1 MKKKILLCF
10 SAGGHFT
17 QMQQLISCLPSNS
30 FKMISEDAPDVI
42 EFKNKNKIE
51 TLILPKIISNRFLF
65 LLKNITYLFQI
76 IRTVK
81 SCDLMISTGGI
92 TSVIPGLMCFICR
105 KKILFVETIA
115 KQNEL
120 TITGKLFYLIAN
132 KFYVQSRHLAE
143 MYRKAEFVGT
153 LYKL

>member
-1 MKKKILLCF
+1 MR
-10 SAGGHFT
+10 
-17 QMQQLISCLPSNS
+17 SND
-30 FKMISEDAPDVI
+30 IDWW
-42 EFKNKNKIE
+42 NY
-51 TLILPKIISNRFLF
+51 ISNTWLNV
-65 LLKNITYLFQI
+65 LCM
-76 IRTVK
+76 
-81 SCDLMISTGGI
+81 S
-92 TSVIPGLMCFICR
+92 

>member
-1 MKKKILLCF
+1 
-10 SAGGHFT
+10 
-17 QMQQLISCLPSNS
+17 
-30 FKMISEDAPDVI
+30 
-42 EFKNKNKIE
+42 
-51 TLILPKIISNRFLF
+51 
-65 LLKNITYLFQI
+65 
-76 IRTVK
+76 
-81 SCDLMISTGGI
+81 MISTGGI
-92 TSVIPGLMCFICR
+92 TSVIPGLMCFVCR